1 MSRVFAWALNAV
13 YLTLLII
20 ALPWILWS
28 ALRHGKHREGF
39 ASKLLGRAPRR
50 DGDRPCVWLHAV
62 SVGEVNLLAT
72 TIAELSVREPQW
84 EIVVS
89 TTTKTGYDL
98 ARRKY
103 ADRTVFYCPLDFSWA
118 TANAMRRVRPTML
131 VLAELEL
138 WPNLV
143 AAAKRQAAKVAI
155 INGRLSDNSFR
166 GYRRLRPLVSRVLR
180 QVDLVAAQNS
190 ETAERFIAL
199 GARPE
204 AVHATGS
211 LKFDGAQTDRSNPR
225 TAELRTLAGLSDRD
239 VVLLAGSTQD
249 PEEQYAVE
257 IFKRLAPVHPNLWLI
272 LVPRHP
278 QRFDEVAGMLDRSGL
293 AWQRRSLL
301 APAMRSIAA
310 REVSDATTASFD
322 SRDATHRRWS
332 VLLVDTIGELGAWWG
347 AASIGFVGGSFG
359 SRGGQNMLE
368 PAAYGVATCFGP
380 NTWNFRDIVGQL
392 LAADG
397 ARVVKDSAK
406 FEAFVLH
413 MLEHPEEAAALSER
427 ARRLVL
433 SQQGATRRTG
443 ELLCKLVANLT
454 HRETKQSRA
463 A

>member
-1 MSRVFAWALNAV
+1 MSRIFAWTLNAV
-13 YLTLLII
+13 YLALLVV

-39 ASKLLGRAPRR
+39 AGKLLGRVPRR
-50 DGDRPCVWLHAV
+50 GGDRPCVWLHAV

-72 TIAELSVREPQW
+72 TIAELAAREPQL

-138 WPNLV
+138 WPNLIR
-143 AAAKRQAAKVAI
+143 AAKRQAARVAI

-166 GYRRLRPLVSRVLR
+166 GYRRLRRLVSRVLR
-180 QVDLVAAQNS
+180 QVDLVAAQNA

-211 LKFDGAQTDRSNPR
+211 LKFDGAQTDRNNPR
-225 TAELRTLAGLSDRD
+225 TAELRSLAGLGDRD
-239 VVLLAGSTQD
+239 VVLIAGSTQD

-257 IFKRLAPVHPNLWLI
+257 IYKRLAPAHPNLRLI

-278 QRFDEVAGMLDRSGL
+278 QRFDEVAAMLDQSGIS
-293 AWQRRSLL
+293 WQRRSLL

-310 REVSDATTASFD
+310 REVSDATTTSFD

-332 VLLVDTIGELGAWWG
+332 ALLVDTIGELNAWWG
-347 AASIGFVGGSFG
+347 AAAIGFVGGSFG

-397 ARVVKDSAK
+397 ARVVTDAAE
-406 FEAFVLH
+406 FEAFVLR
-413 MLEHPEEAAALSER
+413 MLEQPRDAVVLGDR

-443 ELLCKLVANLT
+443 DLLCGLVEQNAT
-454 HRETKQSRA
+454 TASRRNA

>member
-1 MSRVFAWALNAV
+1 MSRIFAWMLNAV
-13 YLTLLII
+13 YLSLVVV

-39 ASKLLGRAPRR
+39 AEKLLGRVPRR
-50 DGDRPCVWLHAV
+50 SGDRTCIWLHAV

-72 TIAELSVREPQW
+72 TIAELSAREPEW

-103 ADRTVFYCPLDFSWA
+103 ADRAVFYCPLDFSWA
-118 TANAMRRVRPTML
+118 TANAMRRVRPTLL

-138 WPNLV
+138 WPSLIR
-143 AAAKRQAAKVAI
+143 AAKRQGVKVAI

-180 QVDLVAAQNS
+180 QVDLVAAQNA
-190 ETAERFIAL
+190 ETAERFVAL

-204 AVHATGS
+204 TVHATGS
-211 LKFDGAQTDRSNPR
+211 LKFDGAQTDRGNPR
-225 TAELRTLAGLSDRD
+225 TTELRTLAGVGDRD
-239 VVLLAGSTQD
+239 VVLLAGSTQE
-249 PEEQYAVE
+249 PEEQYTVE
-257 IFKRLAPVHPNLWLI
+257 ILKRLAATHPHLRLI

-278 QRFDEVAGMLDRSGL
+278 QRFDEVAAMLEQSGV
-293 AWQRRSLL
+293 AWQRRSTL
-301 APAMRSIAA
+301 ATFPN
-310 REVSDATTASFD
+310 
-322 SRDATHRRWS
+322 SRDLTDRRWS
-332 VLLVDTIGELGAWWG
+332 ALLVDTIGELGSWWG
-347 AASIGFVGGSFG
+347 AAAIGFVGGSFG
-359 SRGGQNMLE
+359 PRGGQNMLE

-392 LAADG
+392 LAAEG
-397 ARVVKDSAK
+397 ARVVKDAAE
-406 FEAFVLH
+406 FEAFVSR
-413 MLEHPEEAAALSER
+413 MLEQPHEAAALGER

-443 ELLCKLVANLT
+443 ELLCGLVNHNAT
-454 HRETKQSRA
+454 TASRRNA

>member
-1 MSRVFAWALNAV
+1 MSRLFSWTLNLA
-13 YLTLLII
+13 YLAMLLFVSP
-20 ALPWILWS
+20 LVLWTVW
-28 ALRHGKHREGF
+28 RHGKHREGF
-39 ASKLLGRAPRR
+39 AEKLLGRVPGR

-72 TIAELSVREPQW
+72 TIAELTVREPGW

-143 AAAKRQAAKVAI
+143 AAAHRQAAKVAI

-166 GYRRLRPLVSRVLR
+166 GYRGLLPLVSRVLR
-180 QVDLVAAQNS
+180 QVDLVAAHNT

-225 TAELRTLAGLSDRD
+225 TTELRTVAGLSDRD

-257 IFKRLAPVHPNLWLI
+257 IFKRLAPTHPNLQLI
-272 LVPRHP
+272 LAPRHP
-278 QRFDEVAGMLDRSGL
+278 
-293 AWQRRSLL
+293 
-301 APAMRSIAA
+301 
-310 REVSDATTASFD
+310 
-322 SRDATHRRWS
+322 
-332 VLLVDTIGELGAWWG
+332 
-347 AASIGFVGGSFG
+347 
-359 SRGGQNMLE
+359 
-368 PAAYGVATCFGP
+368 
-380 NTWNFRDIVGQL
+380 
-392 LAADG
+392 
-397 ARVVKDSAK
+397 
-406 FEAFVLH
+406 
-413 MLEHPEEAAALSER
+413 
-427 ARRLVL
+427 
-433 SQQGATRRTG
+433 
-443 ELLCKLVANLT
+443 
-454 HRETKQSRA
+454 
-463 A
+463 

>member
-1 MSRVFAWALNAV
+1 
-13 YLTLLII
+13 
-20 ALPWILWS
+20 
-28 ALRHGKHREGF
+28 
-39 ASKLLGRAPRR
+39 
-50 DGDRPCVWLHAV
+50 V

-72 TIAELSVREPQW
+72 MIAELSAREPEW

-118 TANAMRRVRPTML
+118 TANAMRRVRPTIL

-138 WPNLV
+138 WPNLIR
-143 AAAKRQAAKVAI
+143 AAKRQAVKVAI

-166 GYRRLRPLVSRVLR
+166 GYRRLRPVVNRVLR
-180 QVDLVAAQNS
+180 QIDLVAAQNA
-190 ETAERFIAL
+190 ETAERFLAL

-204 AVHATGS
+204 VVHATGS
-211 LKFDGAQTDRSNPR
+211 LKFDGAQTDRGNPR
-225 TAELRTLAGLSDRD
+225 TAELQSLAGLCDRD
-239 VVLLAGSTQD
+239 AVLLTGSTQE

-257 IFKRLAPVHPNLWLI
+257 IFKRLAPAHPHLRLI

-278 QRFDEVAGMLDRSGL
+278 QRFDEVAKLLDQSGL
-293 AWQRRSLL
+293 AWQRRSML
-301 APAMRSIAA
+301 
-310 REVSDATTASFD
+310 ATTSN
-322 SRDATHRRWS
+322 SRDLIRPTADRWS
-332 VLLVDTIGELGAWWG
+332 ILLIDTIGELGAWWG
-347 AASIGFVGGSFG
+347 AASVGFVGGSFG
-359 SRGGQNMLE
+359 ARGGQNMLE

-392 LAADG
+392 LAAEG
-397 ARVVKDSAK
+397 ARVVKDAAEL
-406 FEAFVLH
+406 EAFVTR
-413 MLEHPEEAAALSER
+413 MLERPQEAASLGER

-443 ELLCKLVANLT
+443 ELLCGLVNHNAT
-454 HRETKQSRA
+454 TASRRNA

>member
-1 MSRVFAWALNAV
+1 MSRVFAWTLNAV
-13 YLTLLII
+13 YLTLLIV

-39 ASKLLGRAPRR
+39 AEKLLGRVPRR
-50 DGDRPCVWLHAV
+50 VGDRPCAWLHAV

-72 TIAELSVREPQW
+72 TITELAAREPEW
-84 EIVVS
+84 EIVIS
-89 TTTKTGYDL
+89 TATKTGYDL

-138 WPNLV
+138 WPNLIR
-143 AAAKRQAAKVAI
+143 AAKRQAAKVAI

-166 GYRRLRPLVSRVLR
+166 GYRRLRPLVGRVLR
-180 QVDLVAAQNS
+180 QVDLVAAQNA

-199 GARPE
+199 GARPD

-225 TAELRTLAGLSDRD
+225 TTELRTLAGLGDGD

-249 PEEQYAVE
+249 PEEQYAIE
-257 IFKRLAPVHPNLWLI
+257 IFKRLAPTHPNLRLV

-278 QRFDEVAGMLDRSGL
+278 QRFDEVAEMLDQSGL
-293 AWQRRSLL
+293 AWQRRSELQPRALL
-301 APAMRSIAA
+301 GGN
-310 REVSDATTASFD
+310 ATTPPSSDNPRAEPGAAD
-322 SRDATHRRWS
+322 RRWS
-332 VLLVDTIGELGAWWG
+332 VLLVDTIGELNAWWG
-347 AASIGFVGGSFG
+347 AAAIGFVGGSFG

-392 LAADG
+392 LNADG
-397 ARVVKDSAK
+397 ARVVTDAAEL
-406 FEAFVLH
+406 EAFVLR
-413 MLEHPEEAAALSER
+413 MLERPQDAAALGDR

-443 ELLCKLVANLT
+443 ELLCGLVNQNAT
-454 HRETKQSRA
+454 TASRRNA